1 MYHPRARMV
10 MYHTGVF
17 SRLIVAPHR
26 REYRRVSSTNG
37 GVGFPEEPCA
47 VLVFPNPV
55 SRRIRGAGGRRDFGA
70 RRGEEREVDGE
81 RRVAL
86 GDGERPVPERRAR

>member
-17 SRLIVAPHR
+17 SRLIVANIAASRPR
-26 REYRRVSSTNG
+26 TAALV
-37 GVGFPEEPCA
+37 FPRSCA
-47 VLVFPNPV
+47 RFWFFPNPV